1 MSPSRWTINAP
12 ERTYTSILS
21 VWLPLRANNSL
32 EALEQFIQSQ
42 KAALERTYADID
54 RLKELREE
62 VVDEPSITFEALQ
75 DRVCPSFLLY
85 LTLC

>member
-1 MSPSRWTINAP
+1 M
-12 ERTYTSILS
+12 
-21 VWLPLRANNSL
+21 

-75 DRVCPSFLLY
+75 DKVRPSFLFY
-85 LTLC
+85 LSIW